1 MCGSNGCKRKD
12 FPAMKS
18 LNEDMK
24 TGNFRPVYLMYGDE
38 AYLKNQYKNR
48 LRKAILQSDDTINFT
63 SYEGRG
69 TDVKQLIDQAET
81 MPFFAD
87 HRVIQVENSGFFKN
101 ALAYFCAPGKIPAQL
116 CRAHYAVCR
125 EIAYKIDAVLAVIL
139 KVFHKLTLFI
149 KNLIG
154 G

>member
-1 MCGSNGCKRKD
+1 
-12 FPAMKS
+12 MKS

-101 ALAYFCAPGKIPAQL
+101 ACPELADYLPQMPQETVLVFVENEVDKRSRL
-116 CRAHYAVCR
+116 YKAVKSVGR
-125 EIAYKIDAVLAVIL
+125 VVEMGRQD
-139 KVFHKLTLFI
+139 
-149 KNLIG
+149 
-154 G
+154 

>member
-1 MCGSNGCKRKD
+1 
-12 FPAMKS
+12 
-18 LNEDMK
+18 MK
-24 TGNFRPVYLMYGDE
+24 TGSFRQVYLMYGEE

-101 ALAYFCAPGKIPAQL
+101 ACPELADYLPQMPP
-116 CRAHYAVCR
+116 
-125 EIAYKIDAVLAVIL
+125 ETVL
-139 KVFHKLTLFI
+139 VFVENEVDKRSRL
-149 KNLIG
+149 
-154 G
+154 